1 MPQTRFFE
9 TTAFRLTLLFSAV
22 LSASVLILF
31 TFVYW
36 QTAGYLD
43 RRLEDFV
50 LREASIIA
58 ALPPERQVQWIEER
72 LARAPRGAVVLGLF
86 DAQGKPLAGNL
97 AAIPRSL
104 VADGKIRRVMDRER
118 PAPDGSPSVMRALAR
133 PAAGGRILVDGR
145 SATELEE
152 FEGRLIQ
159 AFGWAA
165 GLALAFGLAGG
176 AVVSF
181 GSVRRIEEIHRTTR
195 AIIAGNLKQRLP
207 SRTRKDDLD
216 RLADMVNEMLDEM
229 ERLMSDVKG
238 VSDAIAHDL
247 RTPLGRLRARLER
260 ALARE
265 HDAAEYQAVI
275 AGALESLDE
284 ILARFAAMLRLAEI
298 EIGRRREGFAR
309 TDLGSIVAA
318 VGEFYEPLA
327 EEKGIRL
334 AVRSAA
340 EQVFG
345 DRDLLFE
352 AVSNLVDNAVKFSAP
367 GGTVRLELR
376 STPHGPVI
384 EVADD
389 GPGIPAAERAAVFNR
404 FYRADKARGS
414 EGTGLGL
421 TLVAAI
427 VRLHGF
433 SIEIPETSLGV
444 TVRIC
449 CWPGTAPHRES
460 VPAPAVASTG
470 ASITVHP

>member
-1 MPQTRFFE
+1 MRPTKLFE

-22 LSASVLILF
+22 LSASALLLF

-43 RRLEDFV
+43 RRVADFM
-50 LREASIIA
+50 LREASHIA
-58 ALPPERQVQWIEER
+58 GLPPERQSQWIADR
-72 LARAPRGAVVLGLF
+72 LARDPRGIAVLGLF
-86 DAQGKPLAGNL
+86 DAQGKPLAGNI
-97 AAIPRSL
+97 AVMPPGL
-104 VADGKIRRVMDRER
+104 VTDGQIRRIPDPR
-118 PAPDGSPSVMRALAR
+118 PGPESATVMRVLAR
-133 PAAGGRILVDGR
+133 PVAGDRILVDGR
-145 SATELEE
+145 SVTELEE

-176 AVVSF
+176 AVLSL
-181 GSVRRIEEIHRTTR
+181 GSVRRIEAIHRTTR

-207 SRTRKDDLD
+207 SRARKDDFD

-265 HDAAEYQAVI
+265 HDAAEYRAAI
-275 AGALESLDE
+275 EGALETLDD

-327 EEKGIRL
+327 EEKGIAL
-334 AVRSAA
+334 VVRPAA
-340 EQVFG
+340 EHVFG

-352 AVSNLVDNAVKFSAP
+352 AVSNLVDNAVKFSPP
-367 GGTVRLELR
+367 GGAVSLSLG
-376 STPHGPVI
+376 STPQGPVI
-384 EVADD
+384 EVADE
-389 GPGIPAAERAAVFNR
+389 GPGIPPAERTAIFTR

-427 VRLHGF
+427 ARLHGF
-433 SIEIPETSLGV
+433 SIEIPETPRGL
-444 TVRIC
+444 TIRIC
-449 CWPGTAPHRES
+449 CWPGAAPSRDPL
-460 VPAPAVASTG
+460 PAPARAAAG
-470 ASITVHP
+470 ASAAVHP